1 MRILYKA
8 RPMTVYDRNAPRKA
22 VNLSVNS
29 DLLARA
35 RALGLNLSAEM
46 EARLTEVV
54 RSAERERWI
63 EQNQQ
68 AIEDYNRRIEARGP
82 FSKGR
87 RRF

>member
-1 MRILYKA
+1 MA
-8 RPMTVYDRNAPRKA
+8 VYDRNAPRKA
-22 VNLSVNS
+22 VNLSVNA

-35 RALGLNLSAEM
+35 RVLDLNLSAEM
-46 EARLTEVV
+46 EARLTETV
-54 RSAERERWI
+54 RAAERAGWI

>member
-1 MRILYKA
+1 
-8 RPMTVYDRNAPRKA
+8 MTVYDRNAPRKA

>member
-1 MRILYKA
+1 
-8 RPMTVYDRNAPRKA
+8 MTVYDRNAPRKA
-22 VNLSVNS
+22 VNLSVNA

-35 RALGLNLSAEM
+35 RALDLNLSAEM
-46 EARLTEVV
+46 ETHLIEVV
-54 RSAERERWI
+54 HAAERARWI
-63 EQNQQ
+63 EQNQE